1 MQCSEVKYGTYPELT
16 SVRTLWGK
24 TKRQLSGSQNRT
36 WTHWGLDQ
44 LGVLAGRRSIA
55 SSCSTLSSPTSANIH
70 SACGMTV
77 RLGHTMPR
85 GWRPAGPHG
94 RSYCVKPELWFVP
107 LARGMNKLSCTTHGS
122 QLRVVPRSLQK
133 VCRSRASWCAWS
145 ARAGVSS
152 GAQRAHL
159 DLVSSG
165 ARTS

>member
-1 MQCSEVKYGTYPELT
+1 MLNPVLSNLSEHTFSMWDDCAP
-16 SVRTLWGK
+16 RPH
-24 TKRQLSGSQNRT
+24 NAT
-36 WTHWGLDQ
+36 WMA
-44 LGVLAGRRSIA
+44 AGRPA
-55 SSCSTLSSPTSANIH
+55 
-70 SACGMTV
+70 
-77 RLGHTMPR
+77 
-85 GWRPAGPHG
+85 RPLVLCQT
-94 RSYCVKPELWFVP
+94 RVVVFP

-165 ARTS
+165 AQRAHLDLGEGCEYPTWGVCRVLLPEIVEGGGMFQPRPVVSRTLVGRHCASSRS